1 VCDRCS
7 RVPLRPGSHARG
19 AAAGQVSANSVYGF
33 TGAVIGKM
41 PCLEISSST
50 TAYGR
55 EMIEHTK
62 CGAAPPVTRAPA
74 LPPPH
79 GLPQTRSRRG
89 PRSLVRGAAL
99 NDARVRM
106 QEGPAATLRRS
117 VTPPRRAPRKMV
129 TAKYTRANGYE
140 ADCDV
145 IYGDTDSVMVHFQ
158 ARARAW
164 PLAGI
169 GAAHD
174 GVYEGT
180 ASWTSVP
187 ATLCL

>member
-1 VCDRCS
+1 M
-7 RVPLRPGSHARG
+7 
-19 AAAGQVSANSVYGF
+19 YGF

-62 CGAAPPVTRAPA
+62 CGAVHPTCPRRT
-74 LPPPH
+74 LP
-79 GLPQTRSRRG
+79 G
-89 PRSLVRGAAL
+89 PRGLQQTTRPPWVTQSVSERGRGMMPGLRAAL
-99 NDARVRM
+99 QRPS
-106 QEGPAATLRRS
+106 GTL
-117 VTPPRRAPRKMV
+117 TLPCRAPRKMV